1 MNIRILYAPIDE
13 PTTMVVAAAPEP
25 CPTIK
30 AARRSKNEALRLELL
45 RLRPGE
51 MLPHYVAYYEMAHRA
66 ARQLGITVRTRME
79 RGYGVRVWRIS

>member
-1 MNIRILYAPIDE
+1 MNIRILYAPIPE

-51 MLPHYVAYYEMAHRA
+51 MLPHYVPAYWMAHRA
-66 ARQLGITVRTRME
+66 AQMLGITIRTRKDCL
-79 RGYGVRVWRIS
+79 GVRVWRVA